1 MARRRKPGEPKAI
14 SALVSDVYPSKEP
27 DDVKAIRAF
36 GFWDQAVPERVAK
49 NARPV
54 ALIRGTL
61 VVHAVT
67 TVWAQEIDLLAPQ
80 LLASLKKLAP
90 RSGVR
95 RLKVKVGRLPPGPP
109 RPRPAPPPPP
119 AVPVASLP
127 EELARELGRV
137 GDDDVRDAVKK
148 AASIALG
155 RDADRER
162 RGGTS

>member
-1 MARRRKPGEPKAI
+1 VGRRRKRAEPKELKD
-14 SALVSDVYPSKEP
+14 LVQKVYPSKEP

-36 GFWDQAVPERVAK
+36 GFWDKAVPASVAA

-54 ALIRGTL
+54 AFVRGTL
-61 VVHAVT
+61 IVHAAT

-95 RLKVKVGRLPPGPP
+95 RLKVKVGRLPPPPAGP
-109 RPRPAPPPPP
+109 RPTRPPPP
-119 AVPVASLP
+119 AVPVAALP

-137 GDDDVRDAVKK
+137 GDDDVRDAVGK
-148 AASIALG
+148 AASISLG
-155 RDADRER
+155 RDAVRKRR
-162 RGGTS
+162 RGG